1 MTRKNMRLGEML
13 LAAGLIDEFQLN
25 SALSYQRNWGA
36 RLGACLVRLGYLTE
50 ANLLNFLAE
59 QLKLPC
65 IDLSR
70 RVIEADVL
78 AFLPAEK
85 AREYTVIPVDRR
97 EMQGT
102 LFLLVA
108 MSDPTNLGVVD
119 DLQFMTGCRVR
130 PALASE
136 ASIREAIESWYGPPP
151 AEEAESAAQA
161 EASPVA
167 AYAGPP
173 RLPVATGEP
182 APPPVET
189 TEEKLQRLLRILAEK
204 GILSLREYER
214 LQ

>member
-136 ASIREAIESWYGPPP
+136 ASIREAIESWYGPTP
-151 AEEAESAAQA
+151 AGEAESFAPAD
-161 EASPVA
+161 ASPA
-167 AYAGPP
+167 AASAGPP
-173 RLPVATGEP
+173 GLPVATVEP
-182 APPPVET
+182 TPSPAET